1 MANFFFN
8 LSIIFMIACS
18 IMMLEYYFR
27 HDWSTK
33 GPERSMFHFYL
44 ISTFLSMGV
53 AYVLSFFVVVP
64 KTEAQLW
71 QEYKT
76 ANGCQVISIDDSSF
90 FRSAKVTYRCATG
103 KTIVK
108 RESHAMRSGN

>member
-18 IMMLEYYFR
+18 IMVLEYDFR
-27 HDWSTK
+27 HYRSQK
-33 GPERSMFHFYL
+33 GFERSMFYLYL
-44 ISTFLSMGV
+44 ISTFLIMGI
-53 AYVLSFFVVVP
+53 AYILIFFVVP

-71 QEYKT
+71 QEYKM
-76 ANGCQVISIDDSSF
+76 ANGCQVVSIDDSSF

-108 RESHAMRSGN
+108 RESHPMRSGN